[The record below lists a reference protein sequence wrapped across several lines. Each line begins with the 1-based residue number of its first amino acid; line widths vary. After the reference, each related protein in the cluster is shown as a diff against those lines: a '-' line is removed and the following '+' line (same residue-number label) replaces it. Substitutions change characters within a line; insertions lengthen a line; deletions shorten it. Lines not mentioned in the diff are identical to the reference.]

1 MSSIAGVLANWSY
14 FGQNLTIFAFNLP
27 ADISIGEI
35 LVIKWT
41 PQLTCKVIPVALPFP
56 YRCYLFSLFYLFN
69 MFVIKIMI
77 VINYDNKV
85 VTSAFLQTSQRL
97 LPLIPVTLTAA
108 VILPSPYW
116 SYLFSLF

>member
-41 PQLTCKVIPVALPFP
+41 PQLTCKSHPSRFA
-56 YRCYLFSLFYLFN
+56 FSL
-69 MFVIKIMI
+69 
-77 VINYDNKV
+77 
-85 VTSAFLQTSQRL
+85 
-97 LPLIPVTLTAA
+97 
-108 VILPSPYW
+108 
-116 SYLFSLF
+116 